1 VSQVNKMP
9 PPAHPDTPWWS
20 NLVAVLLTAI
30 VTAGATIYFMK
41 GGVGA
46 PGLPSSGGFGSL
58 LKDTLVYMPHALLLY
73 GVIADM
79 LTYEGVYSIG
89 SLVGIVS
96 LFVHVLFKF
105 VWKGT
110 FDVISTIIKAVQGED
125 GRADKP
131 GRIGKVADTIPA
143 ANLLTSTPAK
153 GTTPK
158 FGGAEAGSFFKSYT
172 GCDIQGFDWAHS
184 PYAPQSLVII
194 ASIFSYYGIDLI
206 NNRGGGNAG
215 ATIGLGLLAF
225 IAQLFLAGNCSLPGE
240 PEISKLYQ
248 AILAGA
254 EGLFVGGVSYSVVQA
269 YFPSRLPSSTIS
281 PFPRKSPSDLRDGK
295 YDENGN
301 PWVCVKNVCTPDLS
315 KAEDRAKFGKMIA
328 ESTGNGSVA
337 QSEDCAAT

>member
-1 VSQVNKMP
+1 MSQVNKMP
-9 PPAHPDTPWWS
+9 PPVHSDTPWWS
-20 NLVAVLLTAI
+20 NLVAVLVTAL

-41 GGVGA
+41 GGVSA
-46 PGLPSSGGFGSL
+46 PGLPSAGGFGSL

-89 SLVGIVS
+89 SLVGVIS

-110 FDVISTIIKAVQGED
+110 FDVISTIIKAVSGED
-125 GRADKP
+125 SRMDKP
-131 GRIGKVADTIPA
+131 GRIGKAGDTVPA
-143 ANLLTSTPAK
+143 ANLLSSTPAK
-153 GTTPK
+153 GSTPK

-184 PYAPQSLVII
+184 PYAPQSLVVI
-194 ASIFSYYGIDLI
+194 ASIFSYYGIDLV

-225 IAQLFLAGNCSLPGE
+225 IGQLFLAGNCSLPGE
-240 PEISKLYQ
+240 PQVSKLYQ
-248 AILAGA
+248 AILAAA

-269 YFPSRLPSSTIS
+269 YYPTRLPSSTIS
-281 PFPRKSPSDLRDGK
+281 PFPRKSPGDLRDGK
-295 YDENGN
+295 FDENGN

-315 KAEDRAKFGKMIA
+315 KAEDRAAFGKMIA
-328 ESTGNGSVA
+328 ESTGNGAAA
-337 QSEDCAAT
+337 QSEDCAAN

>member
-1 VSQVNKMP
+1 MP
-9 PPAHPDTPWWS
+9 PPAHSDTPWWS
-20 NLVAVLLTAI
+20 NLIAVIVTAL
-30 VTAGATIYFMK
+30 VTAGATIYVMK
-41 GGVGA
+41 VGAA
-46 PGLPSSGGFGSL
+46 PGLPASGGFGSL

-89 SLVGIVS
+89 SLVGVIS

-110 FDVISTIIKAVQGED
+110 FDVISTIMKAVSGED
-125 GRADKP
+125 ARSDRP
-131 GRIGKVADTIPA
+131 GRIGRAADTVPPA
-143 ANLLTSTPAK
+143 SLLTSSPAK

-194 ASIFSYYGIDLI
+194 ASVFSYYGLDLI
-206 NNRGGGNAG
+206 NNRGGSNA
-215 ATIGLGLLAF
+215 ATTIALGLAAF
-225 IAQLFLAGNCSLPGE
+225 VAQLFLAGNCSLPGE
-240 PEISKLYQ
+240 PEIGKLYT
-248 AILAGA
+248 AILAAA

-269 YFPSRLPSSTIS
+269 YYPTRLPSSTIS
-281 PFPRKSPSDLRDGK
+281 PFPRKSPGDLRDGK
-295 YDENGN
+295 FDADGN
-301 PWVCVKNVCTPDLS
+301 PWVCVKNVCSPDLS
-315 KAEDRAKFGKMIA
+315 KAEDRAKFGRMIT
-328 ESTGNGSVA
+328 ESTGNGAAA